1 MLSSSAID
9 NERSRLSMGLL
20 ISRVV
25 NSRSQ
30 RGVSLVRNLH
40 QPTWKT
46 GKIGSPSG
54 ISSDLASLFCRFW
67 QNFLDEEAREFTTVE
82 ACRPLLEPCF
92 QPAMVVLLM
101 LSGQLLMFEGIYQLL
116 HDVRASLG
124 AGGNWAECSTESAS
138 IIELW
143 AQGSIK
149 Q

>member
-1 MLSSSAID
+1 
-9 NERSRLSMGLL
+9 
-20 ISRVV
+20 
-25 NSRSQ
+25 
-30 RGVSLVRNLH
+30 VRNLH

-101 LSGQLLMFEGIYQLL
+101 LQGNCSCL
-116 HDVRASLG
+116 RAKAAHFPGHLPI
-124 AGGNWAECSTESAS
+124 N
-138 IIELW
+138 
-143 AQGSIK
+143 
-149 Q
+149 